1 MNRNIEQVH
10 AELIAAKDR
19 YNEAREQTRQAR
31 KKETEAKII
40 MQKWQA
46 DHVML
51 MFEEK
56 PLCERL
62 TRLTNGRPA
71 KGDEARRQAEHEQ
84 HVLAIFQEAQSLS
97 RETGLP
103 MFSNYKPCV
112 ADILAEVLHY
122 SKTKIRNCIAEGRK
136 LTV

>member
-1 MNRNIEQVH
+1 MGVILVIVKGNCEEDSMNRNIEQVH

-46 DHVML
+46 DNVML

-71 KGDEARRQAEHEQ
+71 KGDE
-84 HVLAIFQEAQSLS
+84 VCDS
-97 RETGLP
+97 
-103 MFSNYKPCV
+103 
-112 ADILAEVLHY
+112 
-122 SKTKIRNCIAEGRK
+122 
-136 LTV
+136 